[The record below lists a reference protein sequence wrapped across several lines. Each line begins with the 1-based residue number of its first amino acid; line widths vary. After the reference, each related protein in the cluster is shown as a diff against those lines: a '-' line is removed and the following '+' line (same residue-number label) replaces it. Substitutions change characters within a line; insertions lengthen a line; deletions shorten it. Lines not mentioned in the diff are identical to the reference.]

1 MDLYGVNELFDTYF
15 QSMLHLPGHQ
25 YWWLSFLRKK
35 FNPVFRLR
43 LYLNQ

>member
-35 FNPVFRLR
+35 NLI
-43 LYLNQ
+43 LSLDYDYI